1 MIGGVMKY
9 FRLGYREALYDI
21 SYSNIVL
28 LSAAIPDYGGGN
40 GKDGDTISADDPSN
54 NAMIEKLLG

>member
-1 MIGGVMKY
+1 MIGGVVKY
-9 FRLGYREALYDI
+9 FRFGYDEALYGI

-28 LSAAIPDYGGGN
+28 LSAAIPGYGGD

-54 NAMIEKLLG
+54 NALIEKLIG